1 MFFNFCTASSFGFVY
16 RHYHIKLAYVQ
27 CLHMCAKLFINTIAC
42 FILVMVMNQ
51 KNIIQ
56 SVYLRTEASQIF
68 DAIVHGQGNRLFK
81 EGKFELAKAKYE
93 KVLFSSPYIASTFV
107 WLTILFHAKAK
118 DYRLVCFDIKIFW
131 KMNHFPKSIFQ
142 KTISFS
148 YV

>member
-1 MFFNFCTASSFGFVY
+1 MFFNFCIALSFGCLSSLSHQTCICSMFAHVCQVVY
-16 RHYHIKLAYVQ
+16 QYNRMIYPCSV
-27 CLHMCAKLFINTIAC
+27 
-42 FILVMVMNQ
+42 VMSQ

-56 SVYLRTEASQIF
+56 LVYLRTKASQIF
-68 DAIVHGQGNRLFK
+68 AIVHCQGNRLFK
-81 EGKFELAKAKYE
+81 EGKFKLAKAKYE

-118 DYRLVCFDIKIFW
+118 DYQLVCFDIKIFW